1 MSVEKISRFKFFF
14 SGSFEELAIF
24 IVVELY
30 RSPKPLT
37 KIFPEPSCFVIPLV
51 LVTAVA
57 TSLTPFLANSCEP
70 MLCFIS
76 TAFSDPL
83 AGGFFFCYWRL

>member
-14 SGSFEELAIF
+14 SGSFEGIGKPF

-57 TSLTPFLANSCEP
+57 TSLPFS
-70 MLCFIS
+70 
-76 TAFSDPL
+76 
-83 AGGFFFCYWRL
+83 G

>member
-1 MSVEKISRFKFFF
+1 MSVEKFQGLSF
-14 SGSFEELAIF
+14 SFQDRLKGGKPF

-30 RSPKPLT
+30 RSPKPT

-83 AGGFFFCYWRL
+83 ARRFLFVYWRL

>member
-14 SGSFEELAIF
+14 SGSFDGIGNPF

-37 KIFPEPSCFVIPLV
+37 KIEPEPSCFVIPVV

-57 TSLTPFLANSCEP
+57 TSLIPLRD
-70 MLCFIS
+70 IS
-76 TAFSDPL
+76 
-83 AGGFFFCYWRL
+83 